1 MSLIHRRHFLKSCGI
16 GAAGILGLDVLAPKA
31 QANWQ
36 YSLAAGAFTAPEANF
51 IARTMRLLS
60 AHFTSHAVYNEMSR
74 LARVSLVDNAYAA
87 SIGMPQNAA
96 WSAACFG
103 YQMAYY
109 LRRFVPRIRFS
120 GYYARSPYAAN
131 ADLGVVRTLDLTRRT
146 GRIQGEFIIHVN
158 RYAMGQQL
166 NNPIGWAGVFAHEMM
181 HSLGH
186 MHGQDEYGTH
196 LQINAIMPAMVQA
209 CTPRA
214 PQQFGPALAAPQ
226 FGPAIS
232 SGSGGSSHSREIVMD
247 DSGPTTLDYAEIT
260 RNQRYCGCSAR

>member
-31 QANWQ
+31 QANWR
-36 YSLAAGAFTAPEANF
+36 YSLAARNFTAAEATF
-51 IARTMRLLS
+51 IGRTMRLLS

-74 LARVSLVDNAYAA
+74 VARASLVDNAYARA
-87 SIGMPQNAA
+87 IGMPANGA

-103 YQMAYY
+103 YQLAYY
-109 LRRFVPRIRFS
+109 LRRHVPRVQFR
-120 GYYARSPYAAN
+120 GYYSRENYAAR
-131 ADLGVVRTLDLTRRT
+131 ADVGVVRTLDITRRT

-158 RYAMGQQL
+158 RHSMGQQL

-186 MHGQDEYGTH
+186 LHGHNEYGNH
-196 LQINAIMPAMVQA
+196 LQINAIVPAIIQA
-209 CTPRA
+209 CTPRVA
-214 PQQFGPALAAPQ
+214 PRRSGPALPGA
-226 FGPAIS
+226 
-232 SGSGGSSHSREIVMD
+232 SGDSEHSDEILITD
-247 DSGPTTLDYAEIT
+247 DAGPTTHDYEEIT